1 MKTLYL
7 ISLYGL
13 SQIIDVPRH
22 TVKKWIDE
30 YEIYIPKA
38 KINDVTYFELEAID
52 VLKFIKIYTEQK
64 LEKIKIENMLAN
76 TTFVLTENL

>member
-13 SQIIDVPRH
+13 CQIINVPLG

-30 YEIYIPKA
+30 YDTYIPKT
-38 KINDVTYFELEAID
+38 KINGVTYFELEAID
-52 VLKFIKIYTEQK
+52 VLKFIKIYTEEK

-76 TTFVLTENL
+76 TTFVLTEEL